1 MFDSIVPSI
10 APSKESA
17 QSRDLPRKLDRLAI
31 KGTGEMS
38 FVKISEIDWIE
49 AADYYACLHV
59 GTKTHMLRRS
69 MAELEQEL
77 TESLFCRIHRSAIVN
92 LDRVRG
98 LELNQDGE
106 YEVLLERGIRLR
118 LSRRYRQQLESRMDV
133 LNSRRP

>member
-1 MFDSIVPSI
+1 MAPIAHVGPIGEKHAASSQHRAAPGIRPSV
-10 APSKESA
+10 ASQGA
-17 QSRDLPRKLDRLAI
+17 VLQ
-31 KGTGEMS
+31 
-38 FVKISEIDWIE
+38 IE

-59 GTKTHMLRRS
+59 GNRTHMLRHL
-69 MAELEQEL
+69 AELEQEFS
-77 TESLFCRIHRSAIVN
+77 ESLFCRIHRSAIVN